1 MASGAGSNLA
11 SVIQELDA
19 PELDGYVSD
28 SRFAPGFGEDG
39 VSKDVSN
46 IVVVDNLP
54 SVPAAKFDKLHKF
67 IVKIYTDIVAADP
80 GAKARAG
87 DDLEGAVAVTMP
99 KNAETGLTEGFAF
112 VEFRHKQD
120 AELAIKHTDK
130 WPFDAS
136 HTLSVMRYDTFQQY
150 RDEPDEFEAPE
161 RVAWQAQHD
170 RFYWMTDEHSR
181 DEFCIRYSNS
191 EKAPGPGEREK
202 HETEVLYAEAR
213 GPPALDYGGE
223 KQKFMNLQWSAS
235 RVVWSPQ
242 GSYLVTMHPLGAK
255 LWSGKGF
262 REGLR
267 LQHQA
272 VNDVLW
278 SPDERFVATWNGRP
292 YQQGDAVQVNPR
304 EALIVWDARTGVRIR
319 AFPQKR
325 VQMGE
330 VDFSWSS
337 DSRFLARV
345 EVDNDTNQEL
355 IRIYEE
361 PNFTLLDNRS
371 VKAQGARDLVW
382 SPKRAPL
389 LAYWTP
395 ERDATPTTVY
405 VMKLPSKEF
414 VRIRP
419 LQQVESLHMEWH
431 PQGDFLAVVTEKL
444 TKAQV
449 RKKKVA
455 EKGAGGGGGGGG
467 GGGAGGAGGA
477 GGGAGGGMGAT
488 TKAQSAGYSV
498 ELYRTRMKDVPIEV
512 LDVKDRVT
520 AFAWE
525 PHGQRFAMLL
535 GEGPSKYA
543 VALYQLPEAKGAP
556 VLLYTL
562 EDREVNTLHWA
573 PRGEFLVLAGL
584 QSNQGRLE
592 FFDVTNQRTLNVV
605 SHDVANG
612 LVWDPSGRVV
622 ATTKTQDVTGPR
634 LTRDTVANG
643 YILWTFQGV
652 KIFEAAKPKLFQF
665 LWRPRVEGLLADD
678 ESRGI
683 AKNLKTY
690 VARYQQQDKQRQA
703 RSALLARL
711 RKRKARDEFR
721 AFLAERAAEYD
732 ANRPFRIEMGIE
744 REEPDSVVVFEEVYE
759 NAVSEVVTV
768 VA

>member
-1 MASGAGSNLA
+1 MASSVATNLA
-11 SVIQELDA
+11 AVYEELNDA
-19 PELDGYVSD
+19 ALDGYVSD
-28 SRFAPGFGEDG
+28 SRFAPGFGDEG
-39 VSKDVSN
+39 VDVDVTN

-54 SVPAAKFDKLHKF
+54 SVPAAKFDKLNSY
-67 IVKIYTDIVAADP
+67 VLKIYTDLIKADDAAKGQAAADY
-80 GAKARAG
+80 
-87 DDLEGAVAVTMP
+87 EGAVTVTMP
-99 KNAETGLTEGFAF
+99 RNATTGATEGFAF
-112 VEFRHKQD
+112 VELRHKAD
-120 AELAIKHTDK
+120 ADLAIKQTDQ
-130 WPFDAS
+130 WSFDAY
-136 HTLSVMRYDTFQQY
+136 HKLSVMRYDVFQQY

-161 RVAWQAQHD
+161 PAVWQPQHD
-170 RFYWMTDEHSR
+170 KFYWLTDEHSR
-181 DEFCIRYSNS
+181 DEFCIRYSNTD
-191 EKAPGPGEREK
+191 KTLAPGEREK
-202 HETEVLYAEAR
+202 HETEVLFAEAR

-223 KQKFMNLQWSAS
+223 KQKAVNLQWSTS

-242 GSYLVTMHPLGAK
+242 GTYLVTMHPQGAK

-267 LQHQA
+267 LQHLA

-292 YQQGDAVQVNPR
+292 FQQGDSVQVNPR
-304 EALIVWDARTGVRIR
+304 EALIVWDTRTGRRIR

-330 VDFSWSS
+330 VDFSWSA
-337 DSRFLARV
+337 DSKYLARV
-345 EVDNDTNQEL
+345 EVETEGANLEL
-355 IRIYEE
+355 IRIYEA
-361 PNFTLLDNRS
+361 PTFALLDNRS

-382 SPKRAPL
+382 SPKKAPL

-395 ERDATPTTVY
+395 ERDMTPTTVY

-419 LQQVESLHMEWH
+419 LQQVEALQLQWH

-444 TKAQV
+444 TKAQL

-455 EKGAGGGGGGGG
+455 EKGGGGGGGVGG
-467 GGGAGGAGGA
+467 GGGL
-477 GGGAGGGMGAT
+477 GAT
-488 TKAQSAGYSV
+488 TKAQQAGYSV

-512 LDVKDRVT
+512 LDVKDRVS

-525 PHGQRFAMLL
+525 PCGSRFAMLL
-535 GEGPSKYA
+535 GEGPSRFA
-543 VALYQLPEAKGAP
+543 VAVYQLPEGKGVP
-556 VLLYTL
+556 VQLFTL
-562 EDREVNTLHWA
+562 EDREVNTLHWS

-592 FFDVTNQRTLNVV
+592 FFDVPNQRSMSVV

-622 ATTKTQDVTGPR
+622 ATTKTQDVAGAHM
-634 LTRDTVANG
+634 TRDTVANG

-665 LWRPRVEGLLADD
+665 LWRPRAEALLPD
-678 ESRGI
+678 EEVREVT
-683 AKNLKTY
+683 KNLKKY

-721 AFLAERAAEYD
+721 AFLAERAAEYES
-732 ANRPFRIEMGIE
+732 NRPFRIEMGIE

-759 NAVSEVVTV
+759 SLVSEVSTI